1 MCKRFKQF
9 KSKIDKLDLDKLA
22 PVPVDL
28 SKLTD
33 AVKYDVFKK
42 TYYNTN
48 IKDIEDKIFDV
59 ATTAVLTT
67 VENKIPDQTDI
78 LLLQN

>member
-1 MCKRFKQF
+1 MA
-9 KSKIDKLDLDKLA
+9 L
-22 PVPVDL
+22 VPVDL

-33 AVKYDVFKK
+33 AVKYDAFKK

>member
-1 MCKRFKQF
+1 M
-9 KSKIDKLDLDKLA
+9 A

-33 AVKYDVFKK
+33 TVKYDVFKK

-67 VENKIPDQTDI
+67 VENKIPGQTDI

>member
-9 KSKIDKLDLDKLA
+9 KSKTDKLDVDKLA

-42 TYYNTN
+42 TY
-48 IKDIEDKIFDV
+48 
-59 ATTAVLTT
+59 
-67 VENKIPDQTDI
+67 
-78 LLLQN
+78 

>member
-1 MCKRFKQF
+1 MT
-9 KSKIDKLDLDKLA
+9 

-48 IKDIEDKIFDV
+48 IKDIEDKIFNV

-67 VENKIPDQTDI
+67 VENKIHDQTEI
-78 LLLQN
+78 LLLKN

>member
-1 MCKRFKQF
+1 M
-9 KSKIDKLDLDKLA
+9 A

-33 AVKYDVFKK
+33 AVKYVFKK

-59 ATTAVLTT
+59 ATTAVLTA